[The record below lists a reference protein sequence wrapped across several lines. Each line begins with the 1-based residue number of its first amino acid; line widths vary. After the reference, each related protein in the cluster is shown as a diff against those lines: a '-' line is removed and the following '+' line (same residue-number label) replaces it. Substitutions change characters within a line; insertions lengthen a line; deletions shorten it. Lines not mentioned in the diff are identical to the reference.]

1 MADWIKTHTHTHTH
15 TQTNN
20 KTRGLICM
28 LLVLET
34 HFRAKDIQ
42 RLKVRD

>member
-15 TQTNN
+15 TQTI
-20 KTRGLICM
+20 KQGDLHVCC
-28 LLVLET
+28 LQET